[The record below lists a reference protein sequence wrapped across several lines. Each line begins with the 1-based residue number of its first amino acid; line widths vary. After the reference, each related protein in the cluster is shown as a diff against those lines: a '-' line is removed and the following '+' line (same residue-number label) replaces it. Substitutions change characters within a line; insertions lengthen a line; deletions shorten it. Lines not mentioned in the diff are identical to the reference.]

1 MSEEA
6 RKGEGSGEGEGE
18 EKMQV
23 EAKRSHEPA
32 GVLLAAV
39 LATRLPRNA
48 RAAAAQ
54 DELLPTVPEPFNLRA
69 ALAALAEYDRA
80 HPGFFEGV
88 AIWIAAG
95 IILYVVAL
103 TVLLYTEI
111 RTCLVVRDQDFRE
124 RLLRTQAC
132 LPGKQLPSLRENET
146 ALLAPRA
153 YITVCAGML
162 FFLAI
167 AAILF
172 PLCDIFTIIGLPA
185 RPCLLMLTI
194 GALLMAGKLT
204 PTSDR
209 NITLAYSCV
218 AV

>member
-6 RKGEGSGEGEGE
+6 RKGQCSGEGEGE

-48 RAAAAQ
+48 RAAAQ

-185 RPCLLMLTI
+185 GPCLLMLTI

-209 NITLAYSCV
+209 NMTLAYSCV

>member
-6 RKGEGSGEGEGE
+6 RKGESSGEGEGE

-124 RLLRTQAC
+124 RLLSTQAC

-185 RPCLLMLTI
+185 GPCLLMLTI

>member
-6 RKGEGSGEGEGE
+6 RKGQCSGEGEGE

-48 RAAAAQ
+48 RAAAQ

-88 AIWIAAG
+88 AIWVAAG

-103 TVLLYTEI
+103 AVLLYTEI

-132 LPGKQLPSLRENET
+132 LPGKQLPFLRENET

-185 RPCLLMLTI
+185 GPCLLMLTI

>member
-1 MSEEA
+1 MMNA
-6 RKGEGSGEGEGE
+6 
-18 EKMQV
+18 V
-23 EAKRSHEPA
+23 EAQRSHEPA

-185 RPCLLMLTI
+185 GPCLLMLTI

>member
-6 RKGEGSGEGEGE
+6 RKGESSGEGEGE

-185 RPCLLMLTI
+185 GPCLLMLTI

-204 PTSDR
+204 PTADR
-209 NITLAYSCV
+209 NMTLAYSCV

>member
-1 MSEEA
+1 MTE
-6 RKGEGSGEGEGE
+6 
-18 EKMQV
+18 V
-23 EAKRSHEPA
+23 EAQRANKPA

-39 LATRLPRNA
+39 LATRLPRSA
-48 RAAAAQ
+48 RAAAQ

-88 AIWIAAG
+88 ATWVAAG

-103 TVLLYTEI
+103 TMLLYTEI

-132 LPGKQLPSLRENET
+132 LPGKQLPSQRENET

-167 AAILF
+167 AAMLF

-185 RPCLLMLTI
+185 GPCLLMLTI

-204 PTSDR
+204 PTSDG
-209 NITLAYSCV
+209 NIAPAYSCV
-218 AV
+218 TV